1 MKDLY
6 ILIFILFTIVGALD
20 VLTIVNNIKERNKE
34 YESRCI
40 DWKTNKRS

>member
-20 VLTIVNNIKERNKE
+20 ALTIVAE
-34 YESRCI
+34 
-40 DWKTNKRS
+40 KRKRR

>member
-20 VLTIVNNIKERNKE
+20 VLTIVAK
-34 YESRCI
+34 
-40 DWKTNKRS
+40 NKRKE